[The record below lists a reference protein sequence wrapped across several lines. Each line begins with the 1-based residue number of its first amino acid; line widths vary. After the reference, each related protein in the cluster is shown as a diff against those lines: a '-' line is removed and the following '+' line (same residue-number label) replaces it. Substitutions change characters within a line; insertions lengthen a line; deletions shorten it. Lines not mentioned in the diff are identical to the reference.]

1 MKIYHGSS
9 TSHTQQHIMET
20 FIYINKYIIKA
31 ARYRLTV
38 IEKSLAISSTS
49 QQRDGRYVEN
59 PEREKNDSIKESLI

>member
-49 QQRDGRYVEN
+49 QLRRAVRGKSRT
-59 PEREKNDSIKESLI
+59 REK